1 MILISSD
8 SVGELPRQE
17 FFANLLDAFLNGG
30 DDILILDTVV
40 FYDTRHGGTFG
51 NEYADFQRER
61 PQRAR
66 EIIQRLCL
74 NLTLRFLGLWDT
86 VTHIGT
92 SQKNDS
98 RESDG
103 NTGGTFQGISD
114 RVKYTVHAFSVN
126 ERPEAFGAWSIY
138 DRPEQQ
144 DQEIAPK
151 STRPLPGS
159 TGFKIEKGFQGGH
172 ADIGGGFG
180 NSDLSDVAFMWMIDR
195 AKDAGI
201 PTETNRG
208 IDLQFIIDQGGNE
221 VTQPFANDL
230 VYEAPLG
237 FDFIYNP
244 GRLFRYLDAGEG
256 TDVLQEDLNVPAG
269 SRFLS
274 FEQSL
279 NFIETNIYADT
290 SDDDDGLRV
299 IEPKNATDRAGRFGH
314 CAAD

>member
-1 MILISSD
+1 M
-8 SVGELPRQE
+8 
-17 FFANLLDAFLNGG
+17 
-30 DDILILDTVV
+30 
-40 FYDTRHGGTFG
+40 
-51 NEYADFQRER
+51 
-61 PQRAR
+61 
-66 EIIQRLCL
+66 
-74 NLTLRFLGLWDT
+74 
-86 VTHIGT
+86 
-92 SQKNDS
+92 
-98 RESDG
+98 
-103 NTGGTFQGISD
+103 
-114 RVKYTVHAFSVN
+114 
-126 ERPEAFGAWSIY
+126 
-138 DRPEQQ
+138 
-144 DQEIAPK
+144 
-151 STRPLPGS
+151 
-159 TGFKIEKGFQGGH
+159 
-172 ADIGGGFG
+172 
-180 NSDLSDVAFMWMIDR
+180 
-195 AKDAGI
+195 
-201 PTETNRG
+201 
-208 IDLQFIIDQGGNE
+208 QFIIDQGGNE